1 MQAAHMH
8 SPRTSSWAL
17 DASSASYSPCT
28 LDLLLTSAAAAA
40 AAAAAAYLWLCLQ
53 VDKLTADAVELKA
66 GYDKLS
72 VDSSEQKAQVR
83 CIG

>member
-1 MQAAHMH
+1 
-8 SPRTSSWAL
+8 
-17 DASSASYSPCT
+17 
-28 LDLLLTSAAAAA
+28 
-40 AAAAAAYLWLCLQ
+40 

-83 CIG
+83 RLLLEELWTSCVSLCMDDNEA

>member
-1 MQAAHMH
+1 MRSQLAYTAH
-8 SPRTSSWAL
+8 A
-17 DASSASYSPCT
+17 
-28 LDLLLTSAAAAA
+28 LDLLLTSAAAQ
-40 AAAAAAYLWLCLQ
+40 LLKHLQ

-83 CIG
+83 GFG